1 MPALKVGA
9 VILGSRRGR
18 RMLLAIIAGVL
29 LSLAIVVITLVSS
42 VGAVATV
49 CQRESEQGVPPS
61 SPTSYVSQEPSGEAV
76 SDIPSDYLSIYRSA
90 AGEYG
95 LDWAVLAAVG
105 KIETDHGRLD
115 APGVTSGENSWGAGG
130 PMQFLASTWASV
142 GVDGN
147 GDGVKDRYDPE
158 DAIPGAANYLK
169 LEGAP
174 EDYQS
179 ALFAYNHAQWYV
191 DDVLAQAEEY
201 RAADEGEAEMAATP
215 ATIPTVGLG
224 LTPAYATEAGTVGN
238 PGETVYS
245 EEELGALDL
254 INTYRKN
261 NGLGELQLSDRIS
274 SASAYYAHDMAKYDS
289 YGVPEAHI
297 TGPSDYYPEG
307 ADLVTRMNTEGYSAS
322 SYGENIAAGQESAEE
337 VFEAWRNSPPH
348 NAMMLNVGMN
358 VIGIGLVENPQT
370 SYGEFWATNFGSD
383 PDDTTRPVSEAGG
396 ESSGT
401 SETEGGSVQGNE
413 KAVFPLPKEFMD
425 SYEDTWGAARGHG
438 GHEGTDM
445 FAPDGTPIYSITS
458 GTVVASSGSDSQ
470 GWNEL
475 GGWTTMVEA
484 SESVGPVRAGDM
496 LYYAHQVEPSPV
508 SPGETV
514 EAGDVIGRVGSTGEG
529 PPGTLLQPASRGQHL
544 HLGWYDP
551 SGARAEAASGAMNP
565 YPLLEWLRE
574 SGGIATGNEAAP
586 SAPGVAAAELP
597 SYCTPFVALGLVAS
611 PSYAATMGTP
621 VDSPGDGEG
630 ASPTSLGSGRAAELL
645 ADPNFEASSSAIGD
659 LESGV
664 VDDNLVSVLQAITS
678 RHQIYVS
685 VFKTGHPYGATLPAS
700 LGGGYNSHYYGLT
713 ADISEVDGKP
723 VAGNGTDPD
732 VLDIGRIV
740 YSIPVGSRPDEV
752 IGPSDWTA
760 ELGYDREDGFITDI
774 GFTEAHYDHIHL
786 GQSP

>member
-1 MPALKVGA
+1 
-9 VILGSRRGR
+9 
-18 RMLLAIIAGVL
+18 
-29 LSLAIVVITLVSS
+29 
-42 VGAVATV
+42 
-49 CQRESEQGVPPS
+49 
-61 SPTSYVSQEPSGEAV
+61 
-76 SDIPSDYLSIYRSA
+76 
-90 AGEYG
+90 
-95 LDWAVLAAVG
+95 
-105 KIETDHGRLD
+105 
-115 APGVTSGENSWGAGG
+115 
-130 PMQFLASTWASV
+130 
-142 GVDGN
+142 
-147 GDGVKDRYDPE
+147 
-158 DAIPGAANYLK
+158 
-169 LEGAP
+169 
-174 EDYQS
+174 
-179 ALFAYNHAQWYV
+179 
-191 DDVLAQAEEY
+191 
-201 RAADEGEAEMAATP
+201 
-215 ATIPTVGLG
+215 
-224 LTPAYATEAGTVGN
+224 
-238 PGETVYS
+238 
-245 EEELGALDL
+245 
-254 INTYRKN
+254 
-261 NGLGELQLSDRIS
+261 
-274 SASAYYAHDMAKYDS
+274 MAKYDA

-337 VFEAWRNSPPH
+337 VFEAWKNSPPH
-348 NAMMLNVGMN
+348 NAMMLNGEMN

-370 SYGEFWATNFGSD
+370 SYSEFWATNFGSD
-383 PDDTTRPVSEAGG
+383 PDDTTRPVSEDGVAAAR
-396 ESSGT
+396 T
-401 SETEGGSVQGNE
+401 SETEGGSVQGNA
-413 KAVFPLPKEFMD
+413 KAVFPLPEEFLD

-475 GGWTTMVEA
+475 GGWTTMVES

-514 EAGDVIGRVGSTGEG
+514 EAGDVIGHVGSTGEG

-551 SGARAEAASGAMNP
+551 SGSRAEAASGAMNP
-565 YPLLEWLRE
+565 YPLLEWLKE
-574 SGGIATGNEAAP
+574 SGGVATGDEAAP

-597 SYCTPFVALGLVAS
+597 PYCMPFVALGLVAS
-611 PSYAATMGTP
+611 PSYAATTGTP
-621 VDSPGDGEG
+621 VDSPGDGEE
-630 ASPTSLGSGRAAELL
+630 ASPTSLGSGSAEELL

-659 LESGV
+659 LEGGV
-664 VDDNLVSVLQAITS
+664 VDENLVSVLQAITA

-685 VFKTGHPYGATLPAS
+685 VFKTGHPYGATLPAN

-723 VAGNGTDPD
+723 VAGNGTDSD
-732 VLDIGRIV
+732 VLDVGRIV
-740 YSIPVGSRPDEV
+740 YSIPIGSRPDEV
-752 IGPSDWTA
+752 IGPTDWTA